1 VNKAKGGFSLKQENY
16 NKELEKEKEKLNRL
30 ADKALESGI
39 PLTQDEAF
47 MAQNRKVDEL
57 IVKIQMEKERHEI
70 NNGNDKSSNPIALR
84 NEALFLFGGD

>member
-1 VNKAKGGFSLKQENY
+1 VNKAKGGFSLKEENY

-57 IVKIQMEKERHEI
+57 IVKIQMEKERH
-70 NNGNDKSSNPIALR
+70 R
-84 NEALFLFGGD
+84 NKQRER

>member
-1 VNKAKGGFSLKQENY
+1 LKQGNY

-47 MAQNRKVDEL
+47 MSQNRKVDEL
-57 IVKIQMEKERHEI
+57 IVKIQMEKERH
-70 NNGNDKSSNPIALR
+70 R
-84 NEALFLFGGD
+84 NKQQER

>member
-1 VNKAKGGFSLKQENY
+1 MKQEKY

-57 IVKIQMEKERHEI
+57 IVKIQMEKERH
-70 NNGNDKSSNPIALR
+70 R
-84 NEALFLFGGD
+84 NKQRER

>member
-1 VNKAKGGFSLKQENY
+1 MKQGNY

-57 IVKIQMEKERHEI
+57 IVKIQIEKERH
-70 NNGNDKSSNPIALR
+70 R
-84 NEALFLFGGD
+84 NKQLER

>member
-1 VNKAKGGFSLKQENY
+1 VNKAKGGFSLKHENY
-16 NKELEKEKEKLNRL
+16 NNELEKEKEKLNRL

-57 IVKIQMEKERHEI
+57 IVKIQMEKERH
-70 NNGNDKSSNPIALR
+70 R
-84 NEALFLFGGD
+84 NKQRER

>member
-1 VNKAKGGFSLKQENY
+1 MNKAKGGFSLKQENY

-57 IVKIQMEKERHEI
+57 IVKIQMEKERH
-70 NNGNDKSSNPIALR
+70 R
-84 NEALFLFGGD
+84 NKQQER

>member
-1 VNKAKGGFSLKQENY
+1 MKHENY
-16 NKELEKEKEKLNRL
+16 NNELEKEKEKLNRL

-57 IVKIQMEKERHEI
+57 IVKIQMEKERH
-70 NNGNDKSSNPIALR
+70 R
-84 NEALFLFGGD
+84 NKQRER

>member
-1 VNKAKGGFSLKQENY
+1 MNKAKGGFSLKQENY

-57 IVKIQMEKERHEI
+57 IVKIQMEKERH
-70 NNGNDKSSNPIALR
+70 R
-84 NEALFLFGGD
+84 NKQRER

>member
-1 VNKAKGGFSLKQENY
+1 MNKAKGGFSLKQENY

-57 IVKIQMEKERHEI
+57 ILIIQKEKEKHRKNQQE
-70 NNGNDKSSNPIALR
+70 R
-84 NEALFLFGGD
+84 

>member
-1 VNKAKGGFSLKQENY
+1 MNKAKGGFSLKKENY

-57 IVKIQMEKERHEI
+57 IVKIQMEKERH
-70 NNGNDKSSNPIALR
+70 R
-84 NEALFLFGGD
+84 NKQRER

>member
-1 VNKAKGGFSLKQENY
+1 MNKAKGGFSLKQENY

-39 PLTQDEAF
+39 PLTQDEAV

-57 IVKIQMEKERHEI
+57 IVKIQMEKERH
-70 NNGNDKSSNPIALR
+70 R
-84 NEALFLFGGD
+84 NKQWER

>member
-1 VNKAKGGFSLKQENY
+1 MKQGNY

-57 IVKIQMEKERHEI
+57 IVKIQMEKERH
-70 NNGNDKSSNPIALR
+70 R
-84 NEALFLFGGD
+84 NKQLER

>member
-1 VNKAKGGFSLKQENY
+1 MKQGNY

-47 MAQNRKVDEL
+47 MSQNRKVDEL
-57 IVKIQMEKERHEI
+57 IVKIQMEKERH
-70 NNGNDKSSNPIALR
+70 R
-84 NEALFLFGGD
+84 NKQQER